1 MIVEKCLICGLSP
14 ASNNSAIEFLAHGVR
29 APWIS
34 ELADEQ
40 NSTDCSLWACGDCDF
55 NWFSPRM
62 TEEVEGSLYSGYR
75 ENRYY
80 STRRKWEPWYFKV
93 SNNSR
98 NPGTKA
104 ARLAVSTLDSLL
116 RDLPDSIFEIVA
128 DVGGDAGQFFPSR
141 SQKRLLVDPSNKP
154 AVSGV
159 LRAQSIAE
167 LPSDTRLVR
176 IGCVLPHVANP
187 KSLLMEIR
195 KNCPQAL
202 IVITMAND
210 RYRLRNF
217 HKSKSYLNFVNIVIK
232 RRHAFIILDFATGIC
247 RQFNRK
253 IPRFGIIKQS
263 EHVNYYSLHALSVLA
278 KTLDFKVLK
287 QSENLSGGFGG
298 MRIGEL
304 MVVLEPTPG
313 VSS

>member
-1 MIVEKCLICGLSP
+1 
-14 ASNNSAIEFLAHGVR
+14 
-29 APWIS
+29 
-34 ELADEQ
+34 
-40 NSTDCSLWACGDCDF
+40 
-55 NWFSPRM
+55 M
-62 TEEVEGSLYSGYR
+62 TESVEGALYSGYR

-80 STRRKWEPWYFKV
+80 STRRKWEPWYFKI

-98 NPGTKA
+98 KPESNA

-116 RDLPDSIFEIVA
+116 RHLPDSMFETVA
-128 DVGGDAGQFFPSR
+128 DVGGDEGQFFPSR
-141 SQKRLLVDPSNKP
+141 SQMKLLVDPSNKT

-159 LRAQSIAE
+159 LRVQSIAE
-167 LPSDTRLVR
+167 LPSNTRLVR

-195 KNCPQAL
+195 KNCPQAWV
-202 IVITMAND
+202 VIMMAND

-217 HKSKSYLNFVNIVIK
+217 HKSELYLNWVNIVVK
-232 RRHAFIILDFATGIC
+232 HRHVFIILDFITGIC

-263 EHVNYYSLHALSVLA
+263 EHVNYFSLHALSVLA
-278 KTLDFKVLK
+278 KTLDYKVIE
-287 QSENLSGGFGG
+287 QSENLSGRFGG